1 MKNKTKKEEL
11 YEALHHHLHNL
22 VNKHKTLD
30 RLPRDFGLK
39 ESLIGSEIH
48 AIAVIGD
55 SSLANVTEVSLE
67 LGISKAAA
75 SQAIRKLHKAG
86 YIRKLKDDKNK
97 REILLSLTQKGNL
110 AYQGHK
116 NVWGKNCS
124 KFLSDL
130 TEEQIKSFNLVAER
144 IILTVDAEINYNR

>member
-1 MKNKTKKEEL
+1 MNKEDL
-11 YEALHHHLHNL
+11 YEALHHHHHLHNL
-22 VNKHKTLD
+22 VNKHKSLD
-30 RLPRDFGLK
+30 RLPRDFGLNV
-39 ESLIGSEIH
+39 SLIGSEIH
-48 AIAVIGD
+48 TIAVIGD
-55 SSLANVTEVSLE
+55 SSLANVTEVSLK

-75 SQAIRKLHKAG
+75 SQAIRKLHKDG

-124 KFLSDL
+124 RFLSDL
-130 TEEQIKSFNLVAER
+130 TQEQIENFNLVAEM
-144 IILTVDAEINYNR
+144 IILTVDAEIDSNR